1 MRKESLKIKA
11 IESTEA
17 DEPTGEADRECLPSA
32 IYFKLMMGID
42 SNLRH
47 HAFDVK
53 VGEDN
58 FNSFAHLAVEKV
70 MALGVSWVEAGK
82 VGTPESAV
90 RRCGTVEAER
100 TGHRRNLVAGRDAEI
115 YFQQQDGKS

>member
-1 MRKESLKIKA
+1 M
-11 IESTEA
+11 IEE
-17 DEPTGEADRECLPSA
+17 
-32 IYFKLMMGID
+32 MD

-58 FNSFAHLAVEKV
+58 FNPLANLAVEKV
-70 MALGVSWVEAGK
+70 MALGVSWVETGK

-90 RRCGTVEAER
+90 CRCGTVEAER
-100 TGHRRNLVAGRDAEI
+100 TGHRRNLVARRDPEI
-115 YFQQQDGKS
+115 YFSKKKIYIGKS